1 MWKTTKE
8 DEYKQINFLSAE
20 RIEGNI
26 ICRYC
31 KINMYLTSLIY
42 IKYNYIYIYIYIYI
56 YVKTHDILCM
66 FAITLYFEFTIE
78 K

>member
-42 IKYNYIYIYIYIYI
+42 IKYNYIYIYIYIY
-56 YVKTHDILCM
+56 VKTHDILFM
-66 FAITLYFEFTIE
+66 FAITLYFNFTIE

>member
-42 IKYNYIYIYIYIYI
+42 IKYNYIYIY
-56 YVKTHDILCM
+56 VKTHDILCM

>member
-42 IKYNYIYIYIYIYI
+42 IKYNYIYIYV

>member
-20 RIEGNI
+20 RIEGSI

-42 IKYNYIYIYIYIYI
+42 IKYNYIYIYI

>member
-8 DEYKQINFLSAE
+8 DEYKQINFLSAQ

-42 IKYNYIYIYIYIYI
+42 IKYNYIYIYIY
-56 YVKTHDILCM
+56 VKTHDILCM

>member
-42 IKYNYIYIYIYIYI
+42 IKYNYIYIYIY
-56 YVKTHDILCM
+56 VKTHDILCM